1 MTSQNIN
8 HDFLGRIIKIF
19 FPTVILCNFS
29 NFYNNMSQSE
39 KNNECYER
47 TYRLV
52 VNWGNSSRNYF
63 RGALAGSNWV
73 GFFPY
78 KPEDTES
85 YNVIWG

>member
-1 MTSQNIN
+1 
-8 HDFLGRIIKIF
+8 
-19 FPTVILCNFS
+19 
-29 NFYNNMSQSE
+29 MSQSE